1 MVAAS
6 RAKTSDRAAIL
17 KKLLPAIKKE
27 YKVAVPKHDRPVLE
41 TILFAICLEDATV
54 ADAEHS
60 YTRLFAEFPDL
71 NEIRV
76 SSVKEIE
83 RAFMGQTDPEW
94 RAFRVRSVLQYV
106 FEKSFAF
113 EFESLRKKTLELATK
128 QLAKIKHLSTFVRN
142 YTLQAVIG
150 AHLIPIDPA
159 MGRSLVWL
167 GLVPPNQDIEQ
178 MGETLKAVVRKTEVP
193 LFCFSIRCLATD
205 KAVLDEFDPAKF
217 PAPEEGHDGSLVTDR
232 LAALYKSGAS
242 RIRAKNAAN
251 RVELA
256 KKEEA
261 RVAKEEAKSAKATAA
276 VKAAKKSAL
285 PAEAAKPKATT
296 AKVAKPKATP
306 ATPAAKKAVKKSK

>member
-17 KKLLPAIKKE
+17 KKLLPAIKKQ
-27 YKVAVPKHDRPVLE
+27 YKVAIPKHDRPVLE

-54 ADAEHS
+54 PDAEQS
-60 YTRLFAEFPDL
+60 YAKLFAEFPDL

-76 SSVKEIE
+76 SSVTEIE
-83 RAFMGQTDPEW
+83 RAFVGQTNSEW

-159 MGRSLVWL
+159 MGRCLVWL

-178 MGETLKAVVRKTEVP
+178 MGETLKAVVRKSDLQV
-193 LFCFSIRCLATD
+193 FCFSIRCLSTD
-205 KAVLDEFDPAKF
+205 KAVLDEFDSAKF
-217 PAPEEGHDGSLVTDR
+217 PIPEDGHDGSAVTDR

-242 RIRAKNAAN
+242 RTRAKNAA
-251 RVELA
+251 VKLELV

-261 RVAKEEAKSAKATAA
+261 KVAKEEAKAAKANAAHAKPAPAKTAVA
-276 VKAAKKSAL
+276 TKAAPAKAAPKKTA
-285 PAEAAKPKATT
+285 PPKA
-296 AKVAKPKATP
+296 
-306 ATPAAKKAVKKSK
+306 ATPAAKKAIKKSK